1 MEAVTKDLEIEQGSD
16 FSISF
21 TFQQEDG
28 TPINFTGYSIRGQ
41 IRKSVQSSAPSL
53 TLTAAITDPTK
64 GIIVLSLTNA
74 QTKSVA
80 AGEYVYD
87 VEIYTGADASVY
99 RIISGQVFVSAE
111 VTR

>member
-53 TLTAAITDPTK
+53 TLTAVITDPTK
-64 GIIVLSLTNA
+64 GVIVLSLTNT
-74 QTKSVA
+74 QTKSVK

-87 VEIYTGADASVY
+87 VEIYTGSDASVY
-99 RIISGQVFVSAE
+99 RIISGQVFVTAE
-111 VTR
+111 ITR